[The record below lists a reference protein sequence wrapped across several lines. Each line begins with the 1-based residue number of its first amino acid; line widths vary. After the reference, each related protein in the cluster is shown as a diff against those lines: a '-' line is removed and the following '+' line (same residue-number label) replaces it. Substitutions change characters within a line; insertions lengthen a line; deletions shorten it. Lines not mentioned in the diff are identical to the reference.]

1 VGQVG
6 GDAVGH
12 GTHVTGIVA
21 RLAPDSKILPVRVL
35 NVDGRGNVFILA
47 YAIDWAVEH
56 GADVINLSLGADADS
71 EVLSDA
77 VARAQEQGV
86 VIVASA
92 GNDNAETKK
101 YPAAFPG
108 VLSITAVDA
117 ANRKALFANYG
128 EDWVDL
134 AAPGVGITSTIPVSG
149 SLLYATWS
157 GTSMA
162 TPFAAG
168 AAALVL
174 EYVPESTPAEIA
186 KILVDSGTNL
196 NPYNPQY
203 EDKLGRLLDLGAAL
217 PPEVQAEK
225 HLYLPALGK

>member
-1 VGQVG
+1 
-6 GDAVGH
+6 VGH
-12 GTHVTGIVA
+12 GTHVSGIVA

-47 YAIDWAVEH
+47 YAIDWAVMQ

-77 VARAQEQGV
+77 VARAQEQGA

-117 ANRKALFANYG
+117 ANRKAVFANYG

-134 AAPGVGITSTIPVSG
+134 AAPGVGITSTIPVTG

-168 AAALVL
+168 AAALVR
-174 EYVPESTPAEIA
+174 EHAPNDTPAQIA
-186 KILVDSGTNL
+186 KTLVDSGADL
-196 NPYNPQY
+196 DPYNPQY
-203 EDKLGRLLDLGAAL
+203 IGKLGRLLDLGAAL
-217 PPEVQAEK
+217 PPEVQITDRIYMPT
-225 HLYLPALGK
+225 LSR